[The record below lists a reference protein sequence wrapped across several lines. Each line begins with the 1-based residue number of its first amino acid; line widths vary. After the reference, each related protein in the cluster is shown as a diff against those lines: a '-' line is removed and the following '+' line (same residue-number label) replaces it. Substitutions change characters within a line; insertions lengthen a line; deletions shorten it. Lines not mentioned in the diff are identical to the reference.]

1 MDDVISI
8 VLLILYIA
16 GILALSAAV
25 TWLVVRFSPSK
36 SAKEERERAEK
47 AKA

>member
-8 VLLILYIA
+8 FLLILYIS

-25 TWLVVRFSPSK
+25 TYAVVRLSPSK
-36 SAKEERERAEK
+36 SAKEARQQAESSS
-47 AKA
+47 